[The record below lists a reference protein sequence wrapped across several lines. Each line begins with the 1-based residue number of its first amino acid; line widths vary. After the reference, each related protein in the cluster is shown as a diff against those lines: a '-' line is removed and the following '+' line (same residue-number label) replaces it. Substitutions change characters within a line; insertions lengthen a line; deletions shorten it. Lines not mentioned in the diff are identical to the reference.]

1 MKTTINRRHLLAGSA
16 AAIGMAKA
24 AAAQQADPHAG
35 HMGHDMPARPM
46 MGVFGK
52 KGAGPGRPVIAMLI
66 HPKMVLQ
73 DLVGPLTV
81 FNIMHAE
88 IHLVWKSLTPVPS
101 EMGIPIMPSTSFADC
116 PANLDILFVPGG
128 LDGSIAMMED
138 DEVLA
143 FLKAKAETAKYV
155 TSVCTGALVLGA
167 AGLLKGYK
175 ATTLWN
181 VRDVLPLMGAK
192 LTKGRVVQDRNRITG
207 GGVTAGIDFGL
218 TLCALLKG
226 RVEAER
232 VQLTIE
238 YAPAPPFNAGE
249 PETAPKAIVERL
261 LTARAPVTA
270 KARAIAAARAKTFL

>member
-1 MKTTINRRHLLAGSA
+1 MRYDVSSCVAKGSLTVKTTINRRHLLAGSA

-116 PANLDILFVPGG
+116 P
-128 LDGSIAMMED
+128 
-138 DEVLA
+138 
-143 FLKAKAETAKYV
+143 KYV